1 MYSLGLDIM
10 LIPMI
15 NIKPYRAP
23 TMAKPRQESI
33 KSPDGPT
40 PMIYTFYTNN
50 YGSPPPCLPTRRDR
64 STTQVAAF
72 VLTAPV
78 RRSTLLHT
86 GCRCKG
92 GNTPVAC

>member
-33 KSPDGPT
+33 KSPDGPRLLRVVELYVIRRGGRPRAGNEILNSVLIT
-40 PMIYTFYTNN
+40 PKHDA
-50 YGSPPPCLPTRRDR
+50 SATRRR
-64 STTQVAAF
+64 GRAPFGAAGSLAALF
-72 VLTAPV
+72 
-78 RRSTLLHT
+78 
-86 GCRCKG
+86 
-92 GNTPVAC
+92 

>member
-33 KSPDGPT
+33 KSPD
-40 PMIYTFYTNN
+40 
-50 YGSPPPCLPTRRDR
+50 
-64 STTQVAAF
+64 
-72 VLTAPV
+72 
-78 RRSTLLHT
+78 
-86 GCRCKG
+86 
-92 GNTPVAC
+92 